1 MRTGRILDMFL
12 IAIMRTDKGNEYLI
26 GVSCHVETCVLLSK
40 ETCKPKE
47 VVSIKVDLD
56 GTKDRL

>member
-1 MRTGRILDMFL
+1 MKEKMLRKLND
-12 IAIMRTDKGNEYLI
+12 
-26 GVSCHVETCVLLSK
+26 VETCVLLSK

-56 GTKDRL
+56 GIKDRF

>member
-1 MRTGRILDMFL
+1 MWSNYVDINVEAPR
-12 IAIMRTDKGNEYLI
+12 
-26 GVSCHVETCVLLSK
+26 HVETCVLLSK

-56 GTKDRL
+56 GIKDRF

>member
-1 MRTGRILDMFL
+1 MSI
-12 IAIMRTDKGNEYLI
+12 KI

-56 GTKDRL
+56 GIKDRF